1 MFVCL
6 KVLVEDEEAA
16 VSLVEGKHLSDDVQ
30 LKPPKKK
37 VPSLCE
43 FVSFWPIKF
52 KKKTLRWAKAIMEA
66 KNKWKKLTFAING
79 TQFHFPF

>member
-16 VSLVEGKHLSDDVQ
+16 VSLVEGKHLSENVQ
-30 LKPPKKK
+30 LNPPQKKK
-37 VPSLCE
+37 VSE
-43 FVSFWPIKF
+43 FVSFSPIKF

-66 KNKWKKLTFAING
+66 KNKWKKLTFEING
-79 TQFHFPF
+79 AQFHFPF

>member
-30 LKPPKKK
+30 LKPPPKNK
-37 VPSLCE
+37 VSPLCE
-43 FVSFWPIKF
+43 FVSFSSIKS
-52 KKKTLRWAKAIMEA
+52 KKKNFALDESYNGSK
-66 KNKWKKLTFAING
+66 KNGKN
-79 TQFHFPF
+79 

>member
-30 LKPPKKK
+30 LKPPQKE
-37 VPSLCE
+37 SLWICVFFAHQIQE
-43 FVSFWPIKF
+43 
-52 KKKTLRWAKAIMEA
+52 
-66 KNKWKKLTFAING
+66 KNFALGESYNG
-79 TQFHFPF
+79 SQK

>member
-16 VSLVEGKHLSDDVQ
+16 VSLVEGKHLSHDVQ

-37 VPSLCE
+37 VPSLCK
-43 FVSFWPIKF
+43 FVSFSSIKF

>member
-30 LKPPKKK
+30 LKPPKKRK
-37 VPSLCE
+37 
-43 FVSFWPIKF
+43 FVNLYLFRSSNSR
-52 KKKTLRWAKAIMEA
+52 KKTLRWAKAIMEA